1 MLSARAPV
9 SPVPMTRI
17 QAMTAPPGCRVSE
30 AGAVGSAGTS
40 DHPALPPMPVATRSV
55 QARPAT
61 PDMQETSAKAGGGHG
76 SETIAF
82 TGRRG
87 AFAGLLARGSLLT
100 LPTLGLYR
108 FWLITDIRRHLWGNT
123 VIAGEPLEYAG
134 RGGELLRGFLIGM
147 AVLIPLNLLLTLLGL
162 TSFGNS
168 VSLAGPTFFGLMV
181 LQQFAQFRTFAYRIT
196 RSRYRGIA
204 GSLDAQFAG
213 YFMRRIG
220 WDSVA
225 ILSLGL
231 AIPFRRASLDRYLIG
246 GCRIGDQKAQFTG
259 SGWSL
264 AWRVYLGWMIT
275 VLVWAAIYLTLGP
288 LVPPFFSGGSPEL
301 RQLGEILAGATFSI
315 IAAIIVGFTLYTVYV
330 AIWQRW
336 RLAHLSFG
344 ETRFASAL
352 PVRRVIF
359 CYLRF
364 GAGALLLLFLITVL
378 LGMVALFLT
387 QHFPEET
394 RALFGTSEEPSTF
407 SAVLSVAGILV
418 GLTLIGAMRRYF
430 IERGVWV
437 AVMSTLTVTQ
447 PQALIERLRYCEP
460 TSAGA
465 GEGLADAFALG
476 P

>member
-9 SPVPMTRI
+9 PSIPQARI
-17 QAMTAPPGCRVSE
+17 EAMTAPPGCRV
-30 AGAVGSAGTS
+30 GATGATGSAGIP
-40 DHPALPPMPVATRSV
+40 DHPVTPPAPPPVTPPP
-55 QARPAT
+55 ARTAP
-61 PDMQETSAKAGGGHG
+61 PDMQEAPAKPGGQGAEAVTFAGTRK
-76 SETIAF
+76 S
-82 TGRRG
+82 
-87 AFAGLLARGSLLT
+87 FAGLLARGSLLT

-147 AVLIPLNLLLTLLGL
+147 AVLIPINLLLTLLGL
-162 TSFGNS
+162 TSFGGS
-168 VSLAGPTFFGLMV
+168 AALMAPTFLGLMA
-181 LQQFAQFRTFAYRIT
+181 LSQFAQFRTFAYRIT

-204 GSLDAQFAG
+204 GSLDAEFGG
-213 YFMRRIG
+213 YFTRRIG
-220 WDSVA
+220 WDSFA

-259 SGWSL
+259 TGWSL
-264 AWRVYLGWMIT
+264 ARRVYLGWLIT
-275 VLVWAAIYLTLGP
+275 ALVWAAIYLTLGP
-288 LVPPFFSGGSPEL
+288 LVSAFFSSGSPEL
-301 RQLGEILAGATFSI
+301 RQLGQVLGGAILSI
-315 IAAIIVGFTLYTVYV
+315 IAAIVVGFSLYFVYV

-336 RLAHLSFG
+336 RLEHLSFG
-344 ETRFASAL
+344 ATRFVSAL

-364 GAGALLLLFLITVL
+364 GASVLLVLFLFMAM
-378 LGMVALFLT
+378 LGIVGVFLT
-387 QHFPEET
+387 QNFPEET
-394 RALFGTSEEPSTF
+394 RALFGTAEEPST
-407 SAVLSVAGILV
+407 LSSILAVAGILFV
-418 GLTLIGAMRRYF
+418 LTLIGAMRRYF
-430 IERGVWV
+430 VERGVWV

-447 PQALIERLRYCEP
+447 PQALIGRLRYCEP